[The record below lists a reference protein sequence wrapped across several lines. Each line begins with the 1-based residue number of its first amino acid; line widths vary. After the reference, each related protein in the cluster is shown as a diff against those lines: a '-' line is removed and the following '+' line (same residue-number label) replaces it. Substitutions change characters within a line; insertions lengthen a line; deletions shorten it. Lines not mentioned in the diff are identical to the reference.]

1 MGAFIIN
8 MSHNE
13 CRRLD
18 GKAENYFLSS
28 HFVDS
33 FLDLFLCPFLHLF
46 IHSFND
52 KYLLSSSCE
61 VVTVGSSGN
70 TVVNKQTEEELEIQ
84 FQILLKFTHP
94 FIHIYFQH
102 TVQWKESN
110 KHGFNLHLT
119 AGWSRAS
126 YLNSQ
131 SLSFRICCLPHK
143 KIEWVTSITYKTAW
157 HCILPHTHTKSHQL
171 QTC

>member
-61 VVTVGSSGN
+61 VVTVGSSGS
-70 TVVNKQTEEELEIQ
+70 TVVNKRTRRSSKYNSRSFSNSLIHLFTFISNTQYNGKSQTNMDL
-84 FQILLKFTHP
+84 
-94 FIHIYFQH
+94 IY
-102 TVQWKESN
+102 T
-110 KHGFNLHLT
+110 
-119 AGWSRAS
+119 
-126 YLNSQ
+126 
-131 SLSFRICCLPHK
+131 
-143 KIEWVTSITYKTAW
+143 
-157 HCILPHTHTKSHQL
+157 
-171 QTC
+171 

>member
-8 MSHNE
+8 MSYTE

-28 HFVDS
+28 HFVIS

-46 IHSFND
+46 IHSFNN

-70 TVVNKQTEEELEIQ
+70 TVVNKQTQEELKIQ
-84 FQILLKFTHP
+84 FQILLKCTHP

-110 KHGFNLHLT
+110 KHGFNLQL
-119 AGWSRAS
+119 AGWSWAS

-131 SLSFRICCLPHK
+131 NLSFCICYLPHR
-143 KIEWVTSITYKTAW
+143 KIEWVTSITCKTAW
-157 HCILPHTHTKSHQL
+157 HFILPHTHTKSHL
-171 QTC
+171 LPIC